1 MKNLITG
8 ILILFFFIGCAD
20 RSDKDWLSPGD
31 MKEDIRYFFHMIRDI
46 HPDPYQRYDSM
57 TFVTLE
63 KKMIESCS
71 VPMAREE
78 FGWRL
83 MKVRKFLDGHVAV
96 FGFFS
101 DLGRYR
107 FPAVE
112 FRGDQMLLRSD
123 TLLAVRDSFASYTAL
138 DIDSMIPWDQ
148 PSRFRN
154 ENMNLLLNL
163 LLSPANKSTMTY
175 TGVVKTSNGSRDTTI
190 CVDTHRII
198 NDSVYSK
205 PYASA
210 FHPEDS
216 IAVLYYNTCMIYGE
230 DNVKQYRGFVDAF
243 FSELKSKHIKYL
255 FIDVTHNG
263 GGSDGNNSV
272 IINHLRTDE
281 SITKVRMTGKKAG
294 VEKYLKSD
302 LVKKFFDE
310 NEAEKNYWMERFGNP
325 IMEKGIAFMEES
337 TPANK
342 SGYDGNVFVIMGNKT
357 YSAGA
362 NFCLAIKQSHAAV
375 LVGEEAGQYYP
386 ICGNVIRSALPNS
399 KIQYQIPATETFYK
413 PSALFEEGDIQPDIY
428 YSIEEFLNVNNYKEI
443 VKRCC
448 KTVCYVR

>member
-1 MKNLITG
+1 
-8 ILILFFFIGCAD
+8 
-20 RSDKDWLSPGD
+20 
-31 MKEDIRYFFHMIRDI
+31 MIRDI

-112 FRGDQMLLRSD
+112 FRGDQMLLESD

-148 PSRFRN
+148 PSRLRN

-210 FHPEDS
+210 FHLEDS

-230 DNVKQYRGFVDAF
+230 DNVKQYRGFVDTF

-263 GGSDGNNSV
+263 GGSDGHNSV

-302 LVKKFFDE
+302 LVKKFFGE

-362 NFCLAIKQSHAAV
+362 NFCLAIKRSNAAI
-375 LVGEEAGQYYP
+375 LVGEKAGQYYP
-386 ICGNVIRSALPNS
+386 ICGNAIRNTLPNS
-399 KIQYQIPATETFYK
+399 KIQYQIPATETFYE
-413 PSALFEEGDIQPDIY
+413 PSALFEEGYIQPDIY

-448 KTVCYVR
+448 KTACYVR